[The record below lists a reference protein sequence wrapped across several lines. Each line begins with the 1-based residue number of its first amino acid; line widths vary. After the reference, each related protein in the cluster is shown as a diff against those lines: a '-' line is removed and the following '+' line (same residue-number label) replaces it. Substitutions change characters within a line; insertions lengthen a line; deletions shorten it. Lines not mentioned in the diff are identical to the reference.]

1 MSGLVCFYSSLPIPS
16 VKNETPVSLN
26 NEKIVMTYRNK
37 DQIVAMMQDSQYLSQ
52 NSVKQLLYYLMVII

>member
-1 MSGLVCFYSSLPIPS
+1 
-16 VKNETPVSLN
+16 
-26 NEKIVMTYRNK
+26 MTYRNK